1 MSNSKKGRIF
11 MLAEI
16 KALAEIISAEKGL
29 DKLEILVEN
38 PRAKSYLHAVTI
50 DIGYEEKNL
59 QLTGVSLEQLSDE
72 KRLDYLYRPG
82 APNGADLSP
91 TAKITKIEKTFSNKI
106 IGWFRHL
113 ERNKKSLALK
123 QEDWVFL
130 DGLKNLLLTN
140 GEYLLTEVKKKQEL
154 LPPRENAII
163 TVKINQKYIGEYEL
177 FRSILLKLEGLKDA
191 AISATDKACSI
202 CRQKK
207 ESVSGNVNVFKFYTN
222 DKPGFIAG
230 GFDEKL
236 AWRNFPVCLD
246 CKLALEMGK
255 AFIESNLK
263 FTFVRGLEYLLIPK
277 FLFGTTFVSKEVL
290 DIFTEGPK
298 KISLAGKTVS
308 RMTADESEILGLLL
322 QEKDAL
328 SVQLLFLRA
337 SRGAERILLL
347 IEDVYPSTLRKI
359 FTAKTD
365 TDAQWEIIERQ
376 FNFATLRTFFAKS
389 DENKRNYD
397 LDKYYLQLVDHIF
410 KLKPVDKDF
419 VLQFIMKKIRHDFN
433 NELDSYHWVV
443 LDGLM
448 TFTFFISLK
457 LMQVHSEEVKT
468 MTQSKFEDFFA
479 GLSPM
484 LSTPAARGIFL
495 LGVLTELLLNV
506 QYAKRES
513 KPPFLKQLK
522 GLRLTERDIR
532 GLLPK
537 VQSKLNEYDSFDKG
551 KRQLA
556 EEIATYLLQAGESW
570 DLSTDEINFYFA
582 AGMNL
587 ANKLAGILYE
597 KEKEVV

>member
-1 MSNSKKGRIF
+1 

-16 KALAEIISAEKGL
+16 KALADIISAEKGL
-29 DKLEILVEN
+29 DKLEILIEN
-38 PRAKSYLHAVTI
+38 PKAKSYLHAIII
-50 DIGYEEKNL
+50 DIEYVENEFK
-59 QLTGVSLEQLSDE
+59 LTGVSLEQLSDE
-72 KRLDYLYRPG
+72 KRLVYLYRPG

-91 TAKITKIEKTFSNKI
+91 AAKITEAEKTFNNKI

-113 ERNKKSLALK
+113 ERNKDNLPLK
-123 QEDWVFL
+123 EEDWTFL
-130 DGLKNLLLTN
+130 NGIKNLLLAKE
-140 GEYLLTEVKKKQEL
+140 EYLLVEIKKKQEI
-154 LPPRENAII
+154 LPARENAIL
-163 TVKINQKYIGEYEL
+163 TLKINQKYIGEYDL

-191 AISATDKACSI
+191 AISATNKTCSI
-202 CRQKK
+202 CRK
-207 ESVSGNVNVFKFYTN
+207 EKELVSGNVNVFKFYTN

-246 CKLALEMGK
+246 CKLALEMGRG
-255 AFIESNLK
+255 FVESNLK
-263 FTFVRGLEYLLIPK
+263 FTFVQGLEYLLIPK
-277 FLFGTTFVSKEVL
+277 FLFGMSYISKEII
-290 DIFTEGPK
+290 DIFTDGPK
-298 KISLAGKTVS
+298 KVSLAQKTVT
-308 RMTADESEILGLLL
+308 RMTADENEILGLLQ

-328 SVQLLFLRA
+328 SVQFLFLRA

-359 FTAKTD
+359 FNAKID
-365 TDAQWEIIERQ
+365 TDSRWEIIERQ
-376 FNFATLRTFFAKS
+376 FNFATLRIFFAKS
-389 DENKRNYD
+389 DGNRRDYD

-410 KLKPVDKDF
+410 KLKPVDKGF

-443 LDGLM
+443 FDGLL
-448 TFTFFISLK
+448 TFTFLLSLK
-457 LMQVHSEEVKT
+457 LIEVHSEEVKT
-468 MTQSKFEDFFA
+468 MAESRFEEFFA

-495 LGVLTELLLNV
+495 LGVLTELLLNK
-506 QYAKRES
+506 QYTERGS
-513 KPPFLKQLK
+513 KPFLKQLK
-522 GLRLTERDIR
+522 GLRLTEKDIR

-537 VQSKLNEYDSFDKG
+537 VQNKLTEYESFDKG

-556 EEIATYLLQAGESW
+556 EEISTYLLQAGESW
-570 DLSTDEINFYFA
+570 DLSKDEINFYFV

>member
-1 MSNSKKGRIF
+1 

-16 KALAEIISAEKGL
+16 KALADIISAEKGL
-29 DKLEILVEN
+29 DKLEILVQN
-38 PRAKSYLHAVTI
+38 PKVKSYLHAITI
-50 DIGYEEKNL
+50 DIDYTEKEFE
-59 QLTGVSLEQLSDE
+59 LTGVSLEQLSDE
-72 KRLDYLYRPG
+72 KRLAYLYRPG

-91 TAKITKIEKTFSNKI
+91 TAKITEIEKTFGNKI

-113 ERNKKSLALK
+113 ERNKESLALK
-123 QEDWVFL
+123 EEDWVFL
-130 DGLKNLLLTN
+130 DGLKKILITN
-140 GEYLLTEVKKKQEL
+140 EEYLLAEAKKKQEL

-163 TVKINQKYIGEYEL
+163 TLKINQKYIGEYEL
-177 FRSILLKLEGLKDA
+177 FRSTLLKLEGLKDA
-191 AISATDKACSI
+191 AISAANKTCSI
-202 CRQKK
+202 CRQEK
-207 ESVSGNVNVFKFYTN
+207 ELVSGNVNVFKFYTN

-236 AWRNFPVCLD
+236 AWRNFPVCFD
-246 CKLALEMGK
+246 CKLALEMGRT
-255 AFIESNLK
+255 FIESNLK

-277 FLFGTTFVSKEVL
+277 FLFGTSFISKEIV

-298 KISLAGKTVS
+298 KISLAGKTVT
-308 RMTADESEILGLLL
+308 RMTADENEILGLLL

-328 SVQLLFLRA
+328 AVQLLFLRA

-347 IEDVYPSTLRKI
+347 IEDVYPSTLRRIFDAKI
-359 FTAKTD
+359 D
-365 TDAQWEIIERQ
+365 TDARWEIIERQ

-389 DENKRNYD
+389 DENKRDFD
-397 LDKYYLQLVDHIF
+397 LDKYYLQLVDRIF

-419 VLQFIMKKIRHDFN
+419 ILQFIMKKIRHDFN
-433 NELDSYHWVV
+433 NDLDSYHWVV
-443 LDGLM
+443 LDGLL
-448 TFTFFISLK
+448 TFTFFISLE
-457 LMQVHSEEVKT
+457 LMQVHSKEVKT
-468 MTQSKFEDFFA
+468 MTESRFEEFFG

-495 LGVLTELLLNV
+495 LGVLTELLVNK
-506 QYAKRES
+506 QYTERGS
-513 KPPFLKQLK
+513 KPFLKQLK
-522 GLRLTERDIR
+522 GLRLTENDIR
-532 GLLPK
+532 GLLPR
-537 VQSKLNEYDSFDKG
+537 VQNKLTEYESFDKG

-556 EEIATYLLQAGESW
+556 EEISTYLLQAGESW

>member
-1 MSNSKKGRIF
+1 

-16 KALAEIISAEKGL
+16 KALADIISAEKGL

-38 PRAKSYLHAVTI
+38 PKAKSYLHAITI
-50 DIGYEEKNL
+50 DIEHEEKEFK
-59 QLTGVSLEQLSDE
+59 LTGVSLEQLSDE
-72 KRLDYLYRPG
+72 KRLKYLYRAG

-91 TAKITKIEKTFSNKI
+91 TAKITEIEKTFGNKI

-113 ERNKKSLALK
+113 ERNKESLALK
-123 QEDWVFL
+123 EEDWVFL
-130 DGLKNLLLTN
+130 DGLKKILITN
-140 GEYLLTEVKKKQEL
+140 EEYLLAEAKKKQEL

-163 TVKINQKYIGEYEL
+163 TLKINQKYIGEYEL
-177 FRSILLKLEGLKDA
+177 FRSTLLKLEGLKDA
-191 AISATDKACSI
+191 AISAANKTCSI
-202 CRQKK
+202 CRQEK
-207 ESVSGNVNVFKFYTN
+207 ELVSGNVNVFKFYTN

-236 AWRNFPVCLD
+236 AWRNFPVCFD
-246 CKLALEMGK
+246 CKLALEMGRT
-255 AFIESNLK
+255 FIESNLK

-277 FLFGTTFVSKEVL
+277 FLFGTSFISKEIV

-298 KISLAGKTVS
+298 KISLAGKTVT
-308 RMTADESEILGLLL
+308 RMTADENEILGLLL

-328 SVQLLFLRA
+328 AVQLLFLRA

-347 IEDVYPSTLRKI
+347 IEDVYPSTLRRIFDAKI
-359 FTAKTD
+359 D
-365 TDAQWEIIERQ
+365 TDARWEIIERQ

-389 DENKRNYD
+389 DENKRDFD
-397 LDKYYLQLVDHIF
+397 LDKYYLQLVDRIF

-419 VLQFIMKKIRHDFN
+419 ILQFIMKKIRHDFN
-433 NELDSYHWVV
+433 NDLDSYHWVV
-443 LDGLM
+443 LDGLL
-448 TFTFFISLK
+448 TFTFFISLE
-457 LMQVHSEEVKT
+457 LMQVHSKEVKT
-468 MTQSKFEDFFA
+468 MPESRFEEFFA

-495 LGVLTELLLNV
+495 LGVLTELLVNK
-506 QYAKRES
+506 QYTERGS
-513 KPPFLKQLK
+513 KPFLKQLK
-522 GLRLTERDIR
+522 GLRLTENDIR
-532 GLLPK
+532 GLLPR
-537 VQSKLNEYDSFDKG
+537 VQNKLTEYESFDKG

-556 EEIATYLLQAGESW
+556 EEISTYLLQAGESW

>member
-1 MSNSKKGRIF
+1 

-16 KALAEIISAEKGL
+16 KALADIISAEKGL

-38 PRAKSYLHAVTI
+38 PKAKSYLHAITI
-50 DIGYEEKNL
+50 DIEHVEKEFK
-59 QLTGVSLEQLSDE
+59 LTGVSLEQLSDE
-72 KRLDYLYRPG
+72 KRLKYLYRAG

-91 TAKITKIEKTFSNKI
+91 TAKITEIEKTFGNKI

-113 ERNKKSLALK
+113 ERNKESLALK
-123 QEDWVFL
+123 EEDWVFL
-130 DGLKNLLLTN
+130 DGLKKILITN
-140 GEYLLTEVKKKQEL
+140 EEYLLAEAKKKQEL

-163 TVKINQKYIGEYEL
+163 TLKINQKYIGEYEL
-177 FRSILLKLEGLKDA
+177 FRSTLLKLEGLKDA
-191 AISATDKACSI
+191 AISAANKTCSI
-202 CRQKK
+202 CRQEK
-207 ESVSGNVNVFKFYTN
+207 ELVSGNVNVFKFYTN

-236 AWRNFPVCLD
+236 AWRNFPVCFD
-246 CKLALEMGK
+246 CKLALEMGRT
-255 AFIESNLK
+255 FIESNLK

-277 FLFGTTFVSKEVL
+277 FLFGTSFISKEIV

-298 KISLAGKTVS
+298 KISLAGKTVT
-308 RMTADESEILGLLL
+308 RMTADENEILGLLL

-328 SVQLLFLRA
+328 AVQLLFLRA

-347 IEDVYPSTLRKI
+347 IEDVYPSTLRRIFDAKI
-359 FTAKTD
+359 D
-365 TDAQWEIIERQ
+365 TDARWEIIERQ

-389 DENKRNYD
+389 DENKRDFD
-397 LDKYYLQLVDHIF
+397 LDKYYLQLVDRIF

-419 VLQFIMKKIRHDFN
+419 ILQFIMKKIRHDFN
-433 NELDSYHWVV
+433 NDLDSYHWVV
-443 LDGLM
+443 LDGLL
-448 TFTFFISLK
+448 TFTFFISLE
-457 LMQVHSEEVKT
+457 LMQVHSKEVKT
-468 MTQSKFEDFFA
+468 MTESRFEEFFG

-495 LGVLTELLLNV
+495 LGVLTELLVNK
-506 QYAKRES
+506 QYTERGS
-513 KPPFLKQLK
+513 KPFLKQLK
-522 GLRLTERDIR
+522 GLRLTENDIR
-532 GLLPK
+532 GLLPR
-537 VQSKLNEYDSFDKG
+537 VQNKLTEYESFDKG

-556 EEIATYLLQAGESW
+556 EEISTYLLQAGESW